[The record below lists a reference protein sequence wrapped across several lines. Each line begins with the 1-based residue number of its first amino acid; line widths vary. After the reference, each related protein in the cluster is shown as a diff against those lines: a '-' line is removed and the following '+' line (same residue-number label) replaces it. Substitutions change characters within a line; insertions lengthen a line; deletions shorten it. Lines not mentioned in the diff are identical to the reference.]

1 MNMPISMRRRM
12 YFLLSRYLERDAAVQ
27 NKKPAPPIEDE
38 DRQQWTVNQFEALK
52 QAFNKQDALSGQ
64 RPPSPSASVM
74 EVPSIV
80 KDYRDQMKKRR
91 PQQEKEEK
99 KASVKSMVPPK
110 QVPKGLAVPTVKIPD
125 VSRLDPKFVEAW
137 ERQREANPHLPS
149 LDDLAAQTKK
159 DEEAKKPTTKSVMSE
174 PKILRDIDDQL
185 IEKTVIPKRKAVPDA
200 LKDLLE
206 KQKEERRKR

>member
-52 QAFNKQDALSGQ
+52 QAFNKQDAMSGQ
-64 RPPSPSASVM
+64 RPKSSAPVM

-80 KDYRDQMKKRR
+80 KDYRDQMKKREL
-91 PQQEKEEK
+91 QQGKEEK
-99 KASVKSMVPPK
+99 KAPVKSKLPPK
-110 QVPKGLAVPTVKIPD
+110 QIPKGLVTPTVKIPD

-149 LDDLAAQTKK
+149 LEGLAAQTKK
-159 DEEAKKPTTKSVMSE
+159 DEEAQKPTTKSVMSE

-185 IEKTVIPKRKAVPDA
+185 IEKTVLPKRKDVPDA
-200 LKDLLE
+200 LKELLA